1 MFNTKLVRTVAAM
14 VVGLVLMGGVFGGQ
28 AQENGYP
35 DVQQLNEAA
44 AAFVNYFKIGNR
56 PTSITV
62 AEIDQR
68 IVNLPDF
75 GERTAEIMKK
85 AAPIETVSRL
95 LGLKNSKGNKLF
107 TQKQAIL
114 LLALYN
120 LKP

>member
-14 VVGLVLMGGVFGGQ
+14 VVGLVLMGGVFWGA

-35 DVQQLNEAA
+35 DQQQLNEAA

-56 PTSITV
+56 PAAITV
-62 AEIDQR
+62 AEIEQR
-68 IVNLPDF
+68 IINLPDF
-75 GERTAEIMKK
+75 GAKTADIMKK
-85 AAPIETVSRL
+85 AVPIETVSKL
-95 LGLKNSKGNKLF
+95 LNLKNSKGNRLF
-107 TQKQAIL
+107 TTKQVIL